1 MKKEQLV
8 DADEFFGVKI
18 IALNTSGGLYR
29 CILKPTK
36 SFKEIDIKFNIVG
49 EDGRI
54 TATDVRNVKSNTN
67 KMKNNESMIRLYD
80 IKKGELATIDI
91 NINSK
96 LLLKMKGKIYEVKI

>member
-1 MKKEQLV
+1 M
-8 DADEFFGVKI
+8 
-18 IALNTSGGLYR
+18 NTSGGLYR

-36 SFKEIDIKFNIVG
+36 SFKEIDINFNIVG

-67 KMKNNESMIRLYD
+67 KMKKNDSMIRLYD

>member
-1 MKKEQLV
+1 MRP
-8 DADEFFGVKI
+8 A
-18 IALNTSGGLYR
+18 
-29 CILKPTK
+29 K

-54 TATDVRNVKSNTN
+54 TETDVRDAKSSDN
-67 KMKNNESMIRLYD
+67 KIKKNDSMIRLYD

-91 NINSK
+91 TINSK